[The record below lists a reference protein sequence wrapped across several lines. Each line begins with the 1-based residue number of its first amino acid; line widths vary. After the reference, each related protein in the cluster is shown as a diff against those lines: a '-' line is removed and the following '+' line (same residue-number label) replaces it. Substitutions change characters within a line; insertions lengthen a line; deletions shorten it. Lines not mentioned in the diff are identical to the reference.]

1 MADEHEEMMK
11 LGGPNSPI
19 TVANDDRGGSS
30 DHSGNRGSTTSYE
43 RKKKEAIQIELQL
56 LTCDRMAMGLASLRN
71 CI

>member
-1 MADEHEEMMK
+1 MKAEEAQK
-11 LGGPNSPI
+11 V
-19 TVANDDRGGSS
+19 VAKS
-30 DHSGNRGSTTSYE
+30 STTSYE